1 MKNLLFIVLLLFSKI
16 NGQHKEYNFIKLN
29 KTIEKSEKIL
39 KVKYLSS
46 TSSWDIGNK
55 NIYTLSKFV
64 VNDRILGQSNDTI
77 NITTRGG
84 IVGSSGQI
92 VFPKIKFKKN
102 TEYVVFLNEDILKL
116 KDVEEKSHKI
126 TNEKHGLFKFK
137 NNDVIENIYYEFET
151 YPEFKSKI
159 KYSKEND
166 INLDF
171 NKYKISEE
179 ISDIKYFNSSSINI
193 EPQLLPAGNGS
204 TLKISNG
211 SFGAVKGQIFFRDP
225 DTGGA
230 DWYELPDHQIIDWT
244 ENEINVVVPSTA
256 GTGNIKIT
264 KSDGNSIFTPELQI
278 PYSYITVEID
288 DDNLDEEILGDGVV
302 LELIP
307 YHVGSIVVNEF
318 PGNHIKDGA
327 YVFKWNND
335 FYNNIEARETFIEAL
350 DLWSCETGINFIP
363 DTSNRNKTSIN
374 YSQKDNVNVISFSN
388 SEISAKAYTSI
399 NFSLYSNEINSDFY
413 VIINELDFIFN
424 PDLDWAYGEV
434 PDDKHDF
441 YSTSIHEIGHAH
453 GFNHV
458 INTNSIMHYASGTGE
473 NERSIEDHFPIA
485 NFLMQRS
492 TENSIGGLLP
502 MEYNLCY
509 SLDIFDV
516 KEEDKI
522 FIFPT
527 KTKDFLHIEGSL
539 ISIDELVIFD
549 VRGTKINKIY
559 NLNDSAIIDVSYLN
573 PGLYFIKINSSKT
586 LRFIKE

>member
-1 MKNLLFIVLLLFSKI
+1 M
-16 NGQHKEYNFIKLN
+16 G
-29 KTIEKSEKIL
+29 
-39 KVKYLSS
+39 
-46 TSSWDIGNK
+46 
-55 NIYTLSKFV
+55 
-64 VNDRILGQSNDTI
+64 
-77 NITTRGG
+77 
-84 IVGSSGQI
+84 
-92 VFPKIKFKKN
+92 
-102 TEYVVFLNEDILKL
+102 
-116 KDVEEKSHKI
+116 
-126 TNEKHGLFKFK
+126 
-137 NNDVIENIYYEFET
+137 
-151 YPEFKSKI
+151 
-159 KYSKEND
+159 
-166 INLDF
+166 
-171 NKYKISEE
+171 
-179 ISDIKYFNSSSINI
+179 
-193 EPQLLPAGNGS
+193 
-204 TLKISNG
+204 
-211 SFGAVKGQIFFRDP
+211 
-225 DTGGA
+225 
-230 DWYELPDHQIIDWT
+230 
-244 ENEINVVVPSTA
+244 
-256 GTGNIKIT
+256 
-264 KSDGNSIFTPELQI
+264 
-278 PYSYITVEID
+278 
-288 DDNLDEEILGDGVV
+288 EEILGDGVV

-318 PGNHIKDGA
+318 PGSHIKDGA

-350 DLWSCETGINFIP
+350 DMWSCETGINFIP
-363 DTSNRNKTSIN
+363 DTSNRNTTSIN
-374 YSQKDNVNVISFSN
+374 YSQKDNVNVITFSN

-399 NFSLYSNEINSDFY
+399 NFSLYSNESNSDFY
-413 VIINELDFIFN
+413 VIINELDFVFN

-473 NERSIEDHFPIA
+473 NERSIDDHFPIA

-522 FIFPT
+522 YIFPT
-527 KTKDFLHIEGSL
+527 KTKDFLHIEGSF

-549 VRGTKINKIY
+549 VRGIKINKII
-559 NLNDSAIIDVSYLN
+559 NLKGSALIDVSYLN